1 MNKKLIIL
9 SCLIIVAFGLQTAF
23 TGYELMNGSNDDF
36 NDGYNDG
43 YNNAYNNGYKIGQ
56 KVGSKLAPY
65 IMFPAK
71 FTPGIATSDTLMVY
85 NDKAGARIPVKVA
98 KVSVEMKEIP
108 FPVYYMIP
116 VVLSLPVLIII
127 ACVQFWKLI
136 VSVARSR
143 IFVWS
148 NVKRLRYIGGVL
160 IALFLFEFI
169 TGMIFLLRVGE
180 YISLPGYHLDSEI
193 NAVLL
198 ISGLFFLL
206 IAEIFAKGLRLK
218 EEQEL
223 TI

>member
-9 SCLIIVAFGLQTAF
+9 SGLIIFAFGLQTAF
-23 TGYELMNGSNDDF
+23 IGYEFINGFNGDF
-36 NDGYNDG
+36 NDGYN
-43 YNNAYNNGYKIGQ
+43 NGYKAGR
-56 KVGSKLAPY
+56 KVRSKLEPY
-65 IMFPAK
+65 IMFPAR
-71 FTPGIATSDTLMVY
+71 FTPVSATPDTLIVY
-85 NDKAGARIPVKVA
+85 NDKAGARISVKVA

-108 FPVYYMIP
+108 FSIYYMIP
-116 VVLSLPVLIII
+116 IVLLLPILIII
-127 ACVQFWKLI
+127 ACVQFYKLI
-136 VSVARSR
+136 VSVAGSK
-143 IFVWS
+143 IFEWS

-198 ISGLFFLL
+198 ISGLFLLL

>member
-9 SCLIIVAFGLQTAF
+9 SCLIIVAFGMQTAF
-23 TGYELMNGSNDDF
+23 TGYELMNGFNGDF
-36 NDGYNDG
+36 NDG
-43 YNNAYNNGYKIGQ
+43 YNNAYNNGYKTGQ
-56 KVGSKLAPY
+56 KVRSRIEPY
-65 IMFPAK
+65 IIFPAR
-71 FTPGIATSDTLMVY
+71 FTLVSATPDTLMVY

-108 FPVYYMIP
+108 FSMYYMIP
-116 VVLSLPVLIII
+116 IVLLLPVLIII
-127 ACVQFWKLI
+127 ACVQFYKLI

-143 IFVWS
+143 IFEWS

-193 NAVLL
+193 NTVLL